1 MNKWFLLNLIQVKK
15 IRNFSFALALMN
27 TFFEILAG
35 CISLA
40 STVYCNQI
48 YNLECV
54 YIHVDLQNW
63 TVVTNLIVTIIHIQ
77 LLQIL

>member
-1 MNKWFLLNLIQVKK
+1 MILLNLIQVKK

-48 YNLECV
+48 YNLEILKV
-54 YIHVDLQNW
+54 Y
-63 TVVTNLIVTIIHIQ
+63 NLKIGEFNFYLT
-77 LLQIL
+77 